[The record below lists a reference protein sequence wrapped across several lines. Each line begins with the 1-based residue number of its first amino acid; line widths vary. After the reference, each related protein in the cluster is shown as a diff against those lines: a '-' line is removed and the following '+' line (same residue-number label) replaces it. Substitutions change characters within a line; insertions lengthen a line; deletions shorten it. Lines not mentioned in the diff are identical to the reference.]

1 MKSVKILFLL
11 LLAFKVAFAQE
22 KPISLYPDR
31 IPNSKA
37 APADYKENGTGWI
50 TKVTEPML
58 TPYFPDPGK
67 ANGTAIIV
75 IPGGAYI
82 GIAAV
87 HEGADV
93 AKKFAEAGI
102 TAFLLKYRLPHQ
114 SIMENMS
121 VGPIQDAQR
130 AIQIV
135 RKRATEWKLDVS
147 KIGVIGFSAGGHL
160 ASTLGTHFT
169 KAYISNP
176 KNISLRPDFM
186 ALIYPVIS
194 MGEFT
199 HAGSKQNLLGNNPPA
214 DLADEFSNEKQVTS
228 ATPPTFLV
236 HAQDDNAVPVQN
248 CLLMYQELLRNN
260 VKSEMHLYPSGGH
273 GFGLNNKTTVDQW
286 FDRCLNWLASNG
298 FFREKIKPS

>member
-11 LLAFKVAFAQE
+11 LLAVKVAFAQE
-22 KPISLYPDR
+22 KAISLYPNG
-31 IPNSKA
+31 IPNSKV
-37 APADYKENGTGWI
+37 APADYKESGTGW
-50 TKVTEPML
+50 TVKVTQPIF
-58 TPYFPDPGK
+58 TPYLPEPGK

-130 AIQIV
+130 AIQMI
-135 RKRATEWKLDVS
+135 RERAAEWKLDVN

-199 HAGSKQNLLGNNPPA
+199 HEGSKQCLLGTNPPA
-214 DLADEFSNEKQVTS
+214 DLVDEFSNEKQVTA
-228 ATPPTFLV
+228 ATPPTFLI

-248 CLLMYQELLRNN
+248 SLLMYQELLKNN
-260 VKSEMHLYPSGGH
+260 VKSEMHLYPSGSH
-273 GFGLNNKTTVDQW
+273 GFGLNNKTTADQW

-298 FFREKIKPS
+298 FSGKK